1 MVRLILLL
9 LFVGLPLLEF
19 ALLVR
24 VYKALGLGN
33 TIALVIVTGVVGS
46 ALARRQGLS
55 VLRQMEA
62 RLAAGQVPGSQLGHG
77 ALIFAAGLLLIT
89 PGILTDVL
97 GILLLVPVVRTFVAA
112 RAFHFLAR
120 RFKGRIVFTPPVGPG
135 DMGNPP
141 TESARQVDARIIDP
155 PATNAH
161 RSAQNGDETPGM

>member
-24 VYKALGLGN
+24 VSEALGFWN

-46 ALARRQGLS
+46 ALAQRQGLS

-62 RLAAGQVPGSQLGHG
+62 RLAAGQVPGTQLGHG
-77 ALIFAAGLLLIT
+77 ALILAAGLLLIT

-97 GILLLVPVVRTFVAA
+97 GILLLVPLVRTFVAA

-135 DMGNPP
+135 DMGPP
-141 TESARQVDARIIDP
+141 STESARQVDARILDP
-155 PATNAH
+155 PVTNAH
-161 RSAQNGDETPGM
+161 RPAQNGDETRD

>member
-24 VYKALGLGN
+24 VSEALGFWN

-46 ALARRQGLS
+46 TLARQQGLS

-97 GILLLVPVVRTFVAA
+97 GILLLVPVVRTVVAA
-112 RAFHFLAR
+112 RAFYFLAR
-120 RFKGRIVFTPPVGPG
+120 RFKGRIVFTPPMSPG
-135 DMGNPP
+135 DMSPP
-141 TESARQVDARIIDP
+141 SAESARQVDARIIDP
-155 PATNAH
+155 PVTNTH
-161 RSAQNGDETPGM
+161 GPAQDRDKTTGM